1 MAFLH
6 GLLNKI
12 FGFHGIPHTNFA
24 SGLSFSWLPPVILV
38 WVTRSNCAS
47 AGTVLM
53 VLLKPLG
60 TTHGVLIR
68 PITGH
73 GGFWTNSTKLKTL
86 TICWCSE
93 TKWWCFGGFRLSTG
107 NCTHGSKTWVISQ
120 LIPCCSRWF
129 PTIGS
134 KCKGKSSAGSRQ
146 DRPQIES
153 AIKLLG

>member
-1 MAFLH
+1 LH

-24 SGLSFSWLPPVILV
+24 SGLSFSWLPFWPPPVILV

-47 AGTVLM
+47 AGTVLI

-60 TTHGVLIR
+60 TAHGVLIR

-93 TKWWCFGGFRLSTG
+93 TSGGVLEALGCLPATARMAAKLGLSRSSSHVAVGGFQPSDASARVKALAIACA
-107 NCTHGSKTWVISQ
+107 NCG
-120 LIPCCSRWF
+120 
-129 PTIGS
+129 G
-134 KCKGKSSAGSRQ
+134 
-146 DRPQIES
+146 
-153 AIKLLG
+153 